1 MTERLTL
8 SLFPPKYIINK
19 VPNYDAGAR
28 GTKSEQMVWVGTTV
42 INQPCL
48 PQDSP
53 GLKLE
58 GPCPRQFTAPLP
70 AYPVRTRGLCR
81 AGDSSKVTAPPSSAN
96 FTTVLPD
103 HQNISRVKKLDFV

>member
-8 SLFPPKYIINK
+8 SLFPPKCIINK